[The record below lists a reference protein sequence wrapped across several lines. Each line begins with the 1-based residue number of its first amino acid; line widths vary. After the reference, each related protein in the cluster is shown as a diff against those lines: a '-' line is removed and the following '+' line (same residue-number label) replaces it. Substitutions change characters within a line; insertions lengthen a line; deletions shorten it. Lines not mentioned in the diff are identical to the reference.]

1 MTIHKTSY
9 GEYPY
14 SYRAEKWHPHNKIL
28 RLVGSNKKVLDV
40 GCAEGYLAEKL
51 KTNGCHVVGI
61 EVKAGRAARA
71 KLHCDSVLIGDVEK
85 VPKSSFPEGFF
96 DVIVYADV
104 LEHTT
109 RPDLVLQRQ
118 QSWLARN
125 GYIIVSLPNVAF
137 LTMRLQLLFGRFDY
151 KEFGILDQTHL
162 RFFTL
167 KLARILLKEA
177 QYRIIRTEYTGRLS
191 LYPPFLLFPSL
202 FACGFIF
209 QAVPEKAQTVKFK
222 KH

>member
-1 MTIHKTSY
+1 M
-9 GEYPY
+9 
-14 SYRAEKWHPHNKIL
+14 
-28 RLVGSNKKVLDV
+28 
-40 GCAEGYLAEKL
+40 
-51 KTNGCHVVGI
+51 VGI
-61 EVKAGRAARA
+61 EIKQERAERA
-71 KLHCDSVLIGDVEK
+71 KLHCDAILVGDVEK
-85 VPKSSFPEGFF
+85 VLKSSFPEAFF

-118 QSWLARN
+118 QGWLSRN

-137 LTMRLQLLFGRFDY
+137 LAIRLQLLFGHFDY
-151 KEFGILDQTHL
+151 KQFGILDQTHL

-167 KLARILLKEA
+167 KAARILLKEA
-177 QYRIIRTEYTGRLS
+177 RYRIISTEYTGRWS

-202 FACGFIF
+202 FASGFVF
-209 QAVPEKAQTVKFK
+209 QAVPEKAQTIKFR

>member
-1 MTIHKTSY
+1 MTIYKTSY

-51 KTNGCHVVGI
+51 KTKGCHVVGI
-61 EVKAGRAARA
+61 EVKQELAEKA
-71 KLHCDSVLIGDVEK
+71 KLHCDAILVGDVEK
-85 VPKSSFPEGFF
+85 VPESSFPKGSF

-109 RPDLVLQRQ
+109 RPDLVLQGQ
-118 QSWLARN
+118 QEWLSPN
-125 GYIIVSLPNVAF
+125 SYIIVSLPNMAF
-137 LTMRLQLLFGRFDY
+137 LTIRLQLFLGHFDY
-151 KEFGILDQTHL
+151 KQFGILDQTHL

-167 KLARILLKEA
+167 NSARILLTEA
-177 QYRIIRTEYTGRLS
+177 QYRVIRTEYTGRLS
-191 LYPPFLLFPSL
+191 LYPPFRLFPSL
-202 FACGFIF
+202 SASGFVF
-209 QAVPEKAQTVKFK
+209 QAVPEKAQTMKFK